1 MTLLDI
7 ARAHA
12 AANPNAPFVTHIR
25 LESTLTFGKLCDLS
39 EKMISVLR
47 DRNIA
52 PGDRVALVLTNHP
65 ILHPLLLACAEAGV
79 ILVPVDAKLH
89 PDERAFILENATPRL
104 IVTEGEIDLGK
115 RFAAV
120 TRLTVDA
127 LLAEAAATAPAL
139 AAPPPRTDATTLFVY
154 TSGTTG
160 SGKAVM
166 LTSNNLVS
174 MATLLRDFY
183 AVNARD
189 RLLCVLPTHHMNGIM
204 ITGILPLVSGAQTF
218 LADIFAFTNAKF
230 YWDTV
235 AKYGIT
241 IPSLT
246 PSIMAMLSRLFPHG
260 SRPAPVRLGFCGTAP
275 LPADIWQTFEARFGF
290 PVYQGYGLTETTTW
304 ATCTPCDPAHR
315 HDSVGRP
322 LGCEIRIDAT
332 VANAN
337 DRPEGEVLVKGPMVM
352 AGYYKKTQLTR
363 ETFQGDFL
371 KTGDIGYFDEK
382 GELHISGRKKEI
394 IIRSGVNVNP
404 NEIDAVI
411 RSHEAVME
419 CKTIGIE
426 NNLTGESITTVFVP
440 ANLSAPPDPS
450 ILKQWVADHMSA
462 FYVPDRITRMNHLP
476 KGPTGKVQLKTLRKI
491 LTGELAEE
499 GLKKL
504 TAWKYL
510 RSQPSDPDA
519 VRATLSAAY
528 LQGEPVRFLSYW
540 GCGKRDAIADVDK
553 AALDRL
559 AEYLQSANFVEQAHC
574 KLLIMLNDIHST
586 VNEIPRDRFES
597 YYDQIE
603 VYARSSG
610 ATTIRQSDAW
620 RDAGLNLDQIID
632 EASDA
637 RFDETWNRFPLR
649 EQLLSQAE
657 KHFNGGHAER
667 GARRY
672 VLACLTE
679 APAFAAQF
687 SSHIFI
693 TYNGPEMDA
702 CLPGLPKL
710 YIYSWKKGKTE
721 KPWFVDESVSE

>member
-12 AANPNAPFVTHIR
+12 AANPNAPFATHIR
-25 LESTLTFGKLCDLS
+25 SGTSLTFGKLRDLS
-39 EKMISVLR
+39 EKLIAVLR
-47 DRNIA
+47 NRNVA

-65 ILHPLLLACAEAGV
+65 ILLPLLLACAEAGV

-89 PDERAFILENATPRL
+89 PDERAFILEDAAPRL
-104 IVTEGEIDLGK
+104 IVTEEEIDLGK

-120 TRLTVDA
+120 TRPTVDA
-127 LLAEAAATAPAL
+127 LLAEAAVTAPAL
-139 AAPPPRTDATTLFVY
+139 AEQPPRTDAATLFVY

-160 SGKAVM
+160 TGKAVM
-166 LTSNNLVS
+166 LTSSNLVS

-183 AVNARD
+183 NVQPTD

-218 LADIFAFTNAKF
+218 LADVFAFTNAKF
-230 YWDTV
+230 YWETV
-235 AKYGIT
+235 AKHDIT

-246 PSIMAMLSRLFPHG
+246 PSIMAMLSRLFPHA
-260 SRPAPVRLGFCGTAP
+260 SRHTPVRFGFCGTAP
-275 LPADIWQTFEARFGF
+275 LPADIWRTFEARFGF

-322 LGCEIRIDAT
+322 LGTEIRIDGS
-332 VANAN
+332 VANA
-337 DRPEGEVLVKGPMVM
+337 DGRKEGEVLIKGPMVM
-352 AGYYKKTQLTR
+352 AGYYKRNQLTR
-363 ETFQGDFL
+363 ETFQGDYL
-371 KTGDIGYFDEK
+371 KTGDIGYFDED

-394 IIRSGVNVNP
+394 VIRSGVNINP

-411 RSHEAVME
+411 RSHKAVVE

-426 NNLTGESITTVFVP
+426 NPLTGESITTVFVP
-440 ANLSAPPDPS
+440 ADLSAPPDPAV
-450 ILKQWVADHMSA
+450 LKQWVADRMSA
-462 FYVPDRITRMNHLP
+462 FYVPDRIVRMNHLP
-476 KGPTGKVQLKTLRKI
+476 KGATGKVQIKTLRKI

-519 VRATLSAAY
+519 IRALLSTAY
-528 LQGEPVRFLSYW
+528 LQGGPVRFLSYW
-540 GCGKRDAIADVDK
+540 GCGKRGAISDVDK

-559 AEYLQSANFVEQAHC
+559 AEYLRSANFVEQAHC
-574 KLLIMLNDIHST
+574 KLTLMLNDVHST

-597 YYDQIE
+597 YYGQIE
-603 VYARSSG
+603 VYARSAG
-610 ATTIRQSDAW
+610 HTTIRQSDAW
-620 RDAGLNLDQIID
+620 RDAGLNLDWVIE

-637 RFDETWNRFPLR
+637 RFDETWNGFPLR
-649 EQLLSQAE
+649 EQLLAQAE

-672 VLACLTE
+672 TLACLTE

-687 SSHIFI
+687 SSHIFL

-721 KPWFVDESVSE
+721 KPWFTG